1 VVYNVK
7 RPDGT
12 YKKFLGRCLVAFD
25 ESEVSTTST
34 SAETAKEFNL
44 VVLSAID
51 HMWDKMYVIA
61 EGYIDTSGKTLKMD
75 VVIDSTVKTTISWTE
90 TSYTLKSDEIDISD
104 LSDGKHLVE
113 FKIYVTGGTG
123 YQRLLEV
130 WVE

>member
-1 VVYNVK
+1 MVYEIK
-7 RPDGT
+7 GSDGT
-12 YKKFLGRCLVAFD
+12 YKRFLGRSLVAFD

-34 SAETAKEFNL
+34 SAETVKEFNL

-51 HMWDKMYVIA
+51 HVWDKMYVIA
-61 EGYIDTSGKTLKMD
+61 EGYIDTSGETLKMD
-75 VVIDSTVKTTISWTE
+75 AVIDGEVKTTISWTE
-90 TSYTLKSDEIDISD
+90 TSYTLKSVEIDISD

-130 WVE
+130 